1 MAKLTAKARS
11 KIPSG
16 KFAGPGRSYP
26 IEDDNHARA
35 ALSMAPRGVK
45 AGNISAKTAA
55 SIEAKAKAKLA
66 RDKAGAAEVDDYMA
80 KTYPGR

>member
-11 KIPSG
+11 KIPSS

-26 IEDDNHARA
+26 IEDDTHAEKA
-35 ALSMAPRGVK
+35 IQLAPRGVA

-66 RDKAGAAEVDDYMA
+66 RDRSDTKEVDGYIA
-80 KTYPGR
+80 KKYGK